1 MTIVTALFA
10 DGILATG
17 HNDGTSIGDTSLPIS
32 ESKWVS
38 FGDWMLGIS
47 GESAAQAAL
56 EHDAGKIDAGTTDPF
71 ALCGMLKQRLVDNGI
86 WRKPKRDSVMSF
98 GIFCVLAHRSGLVWD
113 VDNKFTLTAV
123 PEGTLCAR
131 GSGMDFALGA
141 AHALRQMRDMP
152 GAEEQVGI
160 ATEAAVAHDVYCPG
174 KAVITVVRY

>member
-17 HNDGTSIGDTSLPIS
+17 HNDGTSIGDTKLPIS

-47 GESAAQAAL
+47 GESAAQAAF
-56 EHDAGKIDAGTTDPF
+56 EHGGGAVDAGTTDAF
-71 ALCGMLKQRLVDNGI
+71 ILCGMLKQILLDNGI

-98 GIFCVLAHRSGLVWD
+98 GISCVLAHRAGRVWD
-113 VDNKFTLTAV
+113 VDHKFTLTGV

-141 AHALRQMRDMP
+141 AHALRQMRDVP
-152 GAEEQVGI
+152 GVEEQVRI
-160 ATEAAVAHDVYCPG
+160 ATEAAVAHDVHCPG
-174 KAVITVVRY
+174 KAVVTVTRY